1 MPALPS
7 SPDAIAR
14 RAALPA
20 RLGAGAK
27 AESSKRKA
35 ETTSQIAM
43 ALLVLRRSSSRLSDF
58 RFELSALLLKLID
71 RDRAADIMRVPP
83 ERARRNE
90 SLMRTNRNMP
100 NGLIRDGLAADV
112 RADIIVGVVAVSC
125 AP

>member
-1 MPALPS
+1 
-7 SPDAIAR
+7 
-14 RAALPA
+14 
-20 RLGAGAK
+20 
-27 AESSKRKA
+27 
-35 ETTSQIAM
+35 M
-43 ALLVLRRSSSRLSDF
+43 ALLGLRRSSSRLSDF

-90 SLMRTNRNMP
+90 SPMRTNRNMP
-100 NGLIRDGLAADV
+100 NGLVRDGLAADV